1 MTDASSPQLD
11 DADPAGF
18 LGSDDIVQADHPAV
32 VELGRELRGRA
43 RSPEELAEVAFTW
56 VRDEV
61 DHSFDAR
68 DRRVTLTASEVLE
81 HRVGLCYAKS
91 HLLAA
96 LLRSQGV
103 PTALCYQLLDD
114 GSDGLVV
121 HGLVAVHL
129 RGAWHRLDPRG
140 NKEGV
145 DAQFSLGDE
154 RLAWLVD
161 PDRGERDFPTLYAA
175 PAACVVEALRGA
187 EDMLDLYEGGLPSSL
202 PDVPT
207 PSAV

>member
-1 MTDASSPQLD
+1 MTNASSPPLD
-11 DADPAGF
+11 NADPAAF
-18 LGSDDIVQADHPAV
+18 LGSDATVQSDHAGV
-32 VELGRELRGRA
+32 AGLARDLRAGA
-43 RSPEELAEVAFTW
+43 RSSEAFAESAYTW

-61 DHSFDAR
+61 AHSFDAR

-96 LLRSQGV
+96 MLRSQGV

-114 GSDGLVV
+114 GSEGLVL

-129 RGAWHRLDPRG
+129 RDGWHRLDPRG
-140 NKEGV
+140 NKDGV
-145 DAQFSLGDE
+145 DAQFSLDDE
-154 RLAWLVD
+154 RLAWTVD
-161 PDRGERDFPTLYAA
+161 TSRGERDYPTLYAA

-187 EDMLDLYEGGLPSSL
+187 EDMLDLYESGLPSSL
-202 PDVPT
+202 G
-207 PSAV
+207 